1 MSITQVHEAIKK
13 FMKEDLK
20 KEGEVTKAA
29 EVDGGWEAV
38 VLVIEP
44 SSFVQSLGIPTS
56 KPVMEKN
63 SYEVK
68 LAEKDGKLEVTSFEK
83 FEEHAKRKEKEEGE

>member
-13 FMKEDLK
+13 FIKDDLK
-20 KEGEVTKAA
+20 KEGEVTKAT

-63 SYEVK
+63 SYEVR
-68 LAEKDGKLEVTSFEK
+68 LDKDLKVVSFEK

>member
-13 FMKEDLK
+13 FMQDDLK
-20 KEGEVTKAA
+20 KEGEITKAT
-29 EVDGGWEAV
+29 EVDGGWEAD

-44 SSFVQSLGIPTS
+44 SSFIQSLGIPTS

-63 SYEVK
+63 RYEVR
-68 LAEKDGKLEVTSFEK
+68 LDKDLKVVSFEK
-83 FEEHAKRKEKEEGE
+83 FEEHTERKEREEEE